1 MDEHSQEEIRVYS
14 ILQELD
20 KPKYHEDE
28 LKEIFGFKSSQPL
41 AATKLYKYIHL
52 QKQDHPFR
60 RFTILQG
67 ELVTGDDVKGRT
79 PILRGKYKI
88 TANIDGVP
96 FTYVE
101 KENHDRNNTISERK
115 RSTKQNIKQDIR
127 TES

>member
-52 QKQDHPFR
+52 QKQDFPFR
-60 RFTILQG
+60 LFTILQG

-101 KENHDRNNTISERK
+101 REKYGKENTISEREQ
-115 RSTKQNIKQDIR
+115 ST
-127 TES
+127 E